1 MRLADLPL
9 VVIEDMKRTWRR
21 RLIAGAI
28 VLFFGIAA
36 IIETIDATRIALASA
51 VGPVWARLI
60 LVGVFIL
67 IGAAAV
73 GFVLW
78 AERQRRAAQ
87 AHATAASD
95 AAEAAAP
102 PPGNEKIA
110 MLAEAVHLGYS
121 LARRL
126 RKRPAGRARSAAK
139 KETPSAE
146 GASAEPDAS
155 AAATGQ
161 P

>member
-87 AHATAASD
+87 AHAAAASD

-126 RKRPAGRARSAAK
+126 RKRPARRARSA
-139 KETPSAE
+139 KETPRAE